1 MLKLKIVFI
10 KKRKKELYSSK
21 DALKKVKASYK
32 LGVNLQKIIYN
43 KHPKIPKNH
52 KKKDTKKSGQKI

>member
-10 KKRKKELYSSK
+10 KKRKKEK